1 MTTPDYKILDEPE
14 EMKKVAKKSGM
25 NVAQIEELIERRK
38 KQGGKN
44 ANSPKA

>member
-1 MTTPDYKILDEPE
+1 MTTPSYEILDEPE

-25 NVAQIEELIERRK
+25 NVTQIEELIERRK
-38 KQGGKN
+38 KQGDGN